1 MQAAIGPL
9 AIRSEFFSK
18 WAWDICVW
26 ASRPPNY
33 RVGKPNT
40 SSSQRSC
47 SAISAEI
54 RCMFS
59 ITNHGAASIRRSAIG
74 DLNSTVGLGDTV
86 IVVEHDLDVITAS
99 CDRYGTWS
107 GRGRQQCSRFG
118 YTCRSVEFRAEPD
131 RFLSETSPWIGVK
144 MKPKATSMK
153 RVRKIQRTSQTAS
166 CRCWCSSGSSQ
177 ARVPQRQLEWDRS
190 AWGAAARFYAEGWR
204 DAGAA
209 GRGVGPRGVGASVVQ
224 TIGAYPRSQ
233 AH

>member
-74 DLNSTVGLGDTV
+74 DRNSTVGLGDTV

-99 CDRYGTWS
+99 DYAIDMGPGAGEGGGSVVALGTPVEVS
-107 GRGRQQCSRFG
+107 SSVRSR
-118 YTCRSVEFRAEPD
+118 
-131 RFLSETSPWIGVK
+131 
-144 MKPKATSMK
+144 
-153 RVRKIQRTSQTAS
+153 TAS
-166 CRCWCSSGSSQ
+166 YLKRRLGL
-177 ARVPQRQLEWDRS
+177 A
-190 AWGAAARFYAEGWR
+190 
-204 DAGAA
+204 
-209 GRGVGPRGVGASVVQ
+209 
-224 TIGAYPRSQ
+224 
-233 AH
+233 